1 MNKKQLRKTEMSFVL
16 RFHIYSII
24 HNKRSNLEYLS
35 NRNVAEL
42 KYNRNKFLKIIKSF
56 CGNEK
61 DRQKLK
67 EEIFNVVYTG

>member
-24 HNKRSNLEYLS
+24 HNKRSNLEYLW

-42 KYNRNKFLKIIKSF
+42 KYNRNNFLKIIKSF

-61 DRQKLK
+61 DRKKLK
-67 EEIFNVVYTG
+67 DEIFNVVYTG